1 MFELHPQLAQ
11 DCIAVGD
18 LPLSRLLLMND
29 SQFPWL
35 ILVPRRR
42 EVTELFELSAADQAQ
57 LQAEMSGLGQLL
69 KDTFNADKMNIA
81 ALGNMVSQLHIHV
94 VVRFRVDPVWP
105 APIWGKLPPV
115 RYEGEALEQRLAEL
129 RAVLG
134 KHFNFVEADK

>member
-42 EVTELFELSAADQAQ
+42 EVTELFELSAVDQAQ
-57 LQAEMSGLGQLL
+57 LQAEMSGLGQVL
-69 KDTFNADKMNIA
+69 KDTFRADKINIA
-81 ALGNMVSQLHIHV
+81 ALGNMVSQLHVHV
-94 VVRFRVDPVWP
+94 IVRYRDDPAWP

-115 RYEGEALEQRLAEL
+115 RYDSETLDERLGQL
-129 RAVLG
+129 RAVLS
-134 KHFNFVEADK
+134 KHFNFVEADI